1 MFILKDTEP
10 LTKGHNRL
18 VFQHP
23 DDHDLLIKVV
33 SEAFMIRR
41 FGPKAK
47 WYKKN
52 RRARQFVS
60 YIREVQEYLVSRA
73 YLDQASEYF
82 QKIEGFA
89 ETDHGLG
96 LVIKAVRGPDG
107 NLAATLAQL
116 IISGKF
122 DDKLRADLEITL
134 EKILESHIAVSDLN
148 LGNFVHDGERF
159 VLIDGFGNNNP
170 IPFKTLSKHLNRRS
184 KLGRFKRLRERIERC
199 KREHNIKG

>member
-1 MFILKDTEP
+1 MIILKGTEP
-10 LTKGHNRL
+10 LAKGHNRL

-23 DDHDLLIKVV
+23 DHHELLIKVIR
-33 SEAFMIRR
+33 EEFMERR
-41 FGPKAK
+41 FGTKAK

-73 YLDQASEYF
+73 YSEHASEHF

-96 LVIKAVRGPDG
+96 LVIKAVRAPDG
-107 NLAATLAQL
+107 NLAPTLAAL
-116 IISGKF
+116 IASGKF
-122 DDKLRADLEITL
+122 DSKLKSDLDITL
-134 EKILESHIAVSDLN
+134 EQILESHIAVSDLN

-170 IPFKTLSKHLNRRS
+170 IPFKTLSKRLNRRS
-184 KLGRFKRLRERIERC
+184 KLGRFKRLRERIERG
-199 KREHNIKG
+199 KQQYNIQD

>member
-1 MFILKDTEP
+1 MIIFKDTEP

-23 DDHDLLIKVV
+23 DHHDLLIKVV
-33 SEAFMIRR
+33 SEEFMERR

-73 YLDQASEYF
+73 YSEHASEYF

-107 NLAATLAQL
+107 NLAPTLASL
-116 IISGKF
+116 ILAGKF
-122 DDKLRADLEITL
+122 DSKLKVDLETTL

-170 IPFKTLSKHLNRRS
+170 IPFKTLSKRLNRRS

-199 KREHNIKG
+199 RRQYSIQD